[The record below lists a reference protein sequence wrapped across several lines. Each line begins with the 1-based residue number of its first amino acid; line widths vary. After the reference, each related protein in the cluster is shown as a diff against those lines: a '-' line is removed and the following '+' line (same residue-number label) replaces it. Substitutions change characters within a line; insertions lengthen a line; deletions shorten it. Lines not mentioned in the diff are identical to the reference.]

1 MGVFNFDMQFTLPC
15 RDEDG
20 TKTQKKF
27 ESAYLDDVVQ
37 QTGDFLRGVG
47 FVFDEIQTVNE
58 TDTTTT
64 EKEFLTE
71 GNTPYDV
78 VSFSHTSD

>member
-1 MGVFNFDMQFTLPC
+1 MQFTLTC

-27 ESAYLDDVVQ
+27 ESMFLDDVVQ

-47 FVFDEIQTVNE
+47 FVFDEIQTYSTEEE
-58 TDTTTT
+58 TYAEKSAER
-64 EKEFLTE
+64 EKEFLSE
-71 GNTPYDV
+71 SGHSPYDV